1 MNGITKRLAM
11 AGLLIAVSCSG
22 SNGILTLGQ
31 TYTLQG
37 IVADAVTGA
46 RIGGDLKLYL
56 IQGPEVRG
64 PSRMISGANDP
75 LLGEYAFTGIP
86 VNFQSEESTLNNTWK
101 VVAVKPGYQRFES
114 EIAFTF

>member
-37 IVADAVTGA
+37 IVAGMGSVTDPVVLGGQAYTVKTYIGTCVLTAA
-46 RIGGDLKLYL
+46 REQRNG
-56 IQGPEVRG
+56 
-64 PSRMISGANDP
+64 GANLGHGRRWRDAADEDRQDP
-75 LLGEYAFTGIP
+75 
-86 VNFQSEESTLNNTWK
+86 
-101 VVAVKPGYQRFES
+101 
-114 EIAFTF
+114 